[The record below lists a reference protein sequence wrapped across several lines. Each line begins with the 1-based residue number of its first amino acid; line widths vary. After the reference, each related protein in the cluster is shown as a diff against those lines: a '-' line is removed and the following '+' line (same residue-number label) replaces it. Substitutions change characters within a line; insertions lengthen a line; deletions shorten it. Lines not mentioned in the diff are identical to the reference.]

1 MEEEKKRYSSR
12 EMRRFS
18 YLVGETEALY
28 HALARRLGLS
38 DSALGLLFVLCDEGG
53 ACPLQLALR
62 HSGLSKQ
69 TANSALRRLE
79 AEGVVYLEPLGAR
92 GKRVC
97 LTEAG
102 RALAEA
108 TVARVMAAENAVLAA
123 WSAEDVDAYLR
134 LTERY
139 LVDLREKTKDLRKE

>member
-1 MEEEKKRYSSR
+1 MMEEKKRYSSR

-38 DSALGLLFVLCDEGG
+38 DSAMSLLFVLCDEGG
-53 ACPLQLALR
+53 TCPLQLALR

-69 TANSALRRLE
+69 TANSALRRME

-108 TVARVMAAENAVLAA
+108 TAARVMAAENAVLAA

-139 LVDLREKTKDLRKE
+139 LVDLREKTKDLHRE

>member
-1 MEEEKKRYSSR
+1 MEKRQPYSTQ

-18 YLVGETEALY
+18 YLVGETESLY
-28 HALARRLGLS
+28 HALARRLRLS
-38 DSALGLLFVLCDEGG
+38 DSAMGLLFVLCDEGG

-79 AEGVVYLEPLGAR
+79 AEGIVYLEPLGR

-123 WSAEDVDAYLR
+123 WPAEDVAEYLR

-139 LVDLREKTKDLRKE
+139 LVDLREKTKDLRREE

>member
-1 MEEEKKRYSSR
+1 MTKEYSSQ
-12 EMRRFS
+12 EMRCFS
-18 YLVGETEALY
+18 YLVGETDALY

-38 DSALGLLFVLCDEGG
+38 DSVMGLLFVLCDEGG
-53 ACPLQLALR
+53 ACPLRLVLR
-62 HSGLSKQ
+62 RSGLSKQ
-69 TANSALRRLE
+69 TVNSALRRLE
-79 AEGVVYLEPLGAR
+79 AEGAVYLEPLGR

-108 TVARVMAAENAVLAA
+108 TVVRVMDAENAVLAA
-123 WSAEDVDAYLR
+123 WPEEDVESYLR

-139 LVDLREKTKDLRKE
+139 FVDLREKTKLIGRGQ